1 VTKTLT
7 ITAAVIS
14 AALALTA
21 CGSSSGSDGK
31 NDIKGTQ
38 SGSATPSATASAKPA
53 NVKAPKI
60 TLPKDVKLVFDGWK
74 SSDPVP
80 NAILTSSA
88 QRVRALNAAEAQGQ
102 VDSSALDY
110 YSFTA
115 AQASADKVLKFY
127 KDKGYS
133 ITGIFRYFDPR
144 VTVYDKT
151 DGQITY
157 CGDESKGFGKVRET
171 GKVLT
176 TPVTKDSYLLYT
188 ALMRKSSNGVWQTA
202 DMSTD
207 PGAAQCQP

>member
-7 ITAAVIS
+7 TAAAVIS

-38 SGSATPSATASAKPA
+38 SGTATPSATASANPA

-74 SSDPVP
+74 SSDPVQ

-88 QRVRALNAAEAQGQ
+88 QRARALNAAKAQGLT
-102 VDSSALDY
+102 DSSALDY
-110 YSFTA
+110 YSDTTA
-115 AQASADKVLKFY
+115 QVSADKVLQF
-127 KDKGYS
+127 DKNMGYS
-133 ITGIFRYFDPR
+133 VTGIFRYFDPR
-144 VTVYDKT
+144 VTVYNKT

-157 CGDESKGFGKVRET
+157 CGDESKGFSKVRKT

-188 ALMRKSSNGVWQTA
+188 AHMRKSFNGVWQTT
-202 DMSTD
+202 DMNTD
-207 PGAAQCQP
+207 QGAAPCQP